1 MQVVDP
7 ATRRVYYVID
17 SGLLAELERH
27 SDLEAI
33 REGVADMKSGHSVSI
48 DQAKTADRIVL
59 VERFAQ

>member
-1 MQVVDP
+1 VESFNAESM
-7 ATRRVYYVID
+7 AIR
-17 SGLLAELERH
+17 LLAEFERH

-33 REGVADMKSGHSVSI
+33 REGVADMKSGHSVPI